1 MTSDRPYRL
10 AMPASDA
17 MKEIQTYTG
26 TQFDPA
32 VVKAF
37 LEIPL
42 GEILTILQNK
52 GISHDQNNN

>member
-1 MTSDRPYRL
+1 
-10 AMPASDA
+10 MPASDA